1 MLQLLSPDAARGPLV
16 DLIAS
21 LEADGVIS
29 EDRDGIMF
37 GCLVARAAGGQ
48 TCTVHAFSGALHGS
62 YIHKG
67 FVPPCFSAHE
77 AEDIIGEYDSLI
89 HCYSDRIERGE
100 EGLEPMRSALSNECL
115 ARLRALYT
123 FHTPIGTVKL
133 DEMGLAGIPTGTG
146 DCATIKL
153 ISYCFRRG
161 WEPLSLCEMY
171 YGHGSTRYSHM
182 QMCTPCD
189 EKCAPILP
197 HILRIPMIYSDDEII
212 VVDKPEG
219 MLSVPGRGED
229 KQDCATKRARDIFP
243 SIPQNPS
250 VHRLDMDTSGIL
262 VMAKTDDAKRG
273 ISRQFEQ
280 RTTKKTYIA
289 LVEGV
294 VRQDEGTIDLPM
306 RLDVED
312 RPRQIVDMQMGR
324 KAVTRFQRIGVEI
337 VDGRPVT
344 RIRFIPHTGRTH
356 QIRVHAAYGLGHPV
370 VGDRLYGTR
379 RPGQRLCLHA
389 ERLEFTHPGT
399 GQKVSFS
406 SPCPF

>member
-161 WEPLSLCEMY
+161 WEPLSLCEIY

-294 VRQDEGTIDLPM
+294 VRQDEDPFPENRSGDRGWAARHSHPLHPPYRTDPPDKSACGLRTWTSCGGGQAVRHAQARPEAMPSCRKSGVHPPRNRTESQLLVTLPILGA
-306 RLDVED
+306 RSS
-312 RPRQIVDMQMGR
+312 RRAPRQQPSVQWR
-324 KAVTRFQRIGVEI
+324 S
-337 VDGRPVT
+337 P
-344 RIRFIPHTGRTH
+344 
-356 QIRVHAAYGLGHPV
+356 
-370 VGDRLYGTR
+370 
-379 RPGQRLCLHA
+379 LCA
-389 ERLEFTHPGT
+389 G
-399 GQKVSFS
+399 G
-406 SPCPF
+406 